1 MKIPGI
7 NYEDV
12 HLSNDA
18 DKISRLLMQFAHENP
33 GHRWISLTS
42 YGKKEMGYLVPLDEG
57 IPFVVKRIFYL
68 TDIPNGGHRGR
79 HAYYE
84 TKQVLICVSGEVKVK
99 CQEGER
105 EVTQIFLTGDIV
117 GVMPIMKQNRY

>member
-1 MKIPGI
+1 M
-7 NYEDV
+7 DV
-12 HLSNDA
+12 TPTT
-18 DKISRLLMQFAHENP
+18 KPAHENP

-68 TDIPNGGHRGR
+68 TDIPNGVHRGR

-105 EVTQIFLTGDIV
+105 EVTYYLKDNKQGVCCSYKLTV
-117 GVMPIMKQNRY
+117 KKQSLFMIAFFGSLI